1 MTSWLLAF
9 FFAGIVWYVL
19 DRAYFVKPHRFV
31 YNLFHREPLPA
42 EVEKGLIYHQSA
54 GRKFLWALVISTVQS
69 IAVLWYVGFA
79 HFNPLVEF
87 ILWLFEIPAMV
98 LGMIVGPIIYGW
110 WINRKKMYTTID
122 DIESGKL
129 DLKEEAT
136 DAVIEKTEKVKGAL
150 SHFIDNGL
158 GLVSKCWPM
167 KKKVQ
172 PKMVEMPRPV
182 VREPSIEE
190 SRAAVE
196 KFTGRKS

>member
-1 MTSWLLAF
+1 
-9 FFAGIVWYVL
+9 
-19 DRAYFVKPHRFV
+19 
-31 YNLFHREPLPA
+31 
-42 EVEKGLIYHQSA
+42 
-54 GRKFLWALVISTVQS
+54 
-69 IAVLWYVGFA
+69 
-79 HFNPLVEF
+79 
-87 ILWLFEIPAMV
+87 
-98 LGMIVGPIIYGW
+98 
-110 WINRKKMYTTID
+110 MYTTID